1 MQTYKGLVE
10 DEQGFEIEVW
20 VDHGPEREINHVFL
34 IYGGSQIGDFP
45 FSQPDSDD
53 WVQAAANRVA
63 AGLSKREIVD
73 PNAVIDPFDAE
84 DITWR

>member
-1 MQTYKGLVE
+1 MQTYKGLVV

-20 VDHGPEREINHVFL
+20 VDYGPEREISHVFL
-34 IYGGSQIGDFP
+34 TYGGSQIGDFP
-45 FSQPDSDD
+45 YKQPEKHDL
-53 WVQAAANRVA
+53 VQIAADHVA
-63 AGLSKREIVD
+63 SGKSKREIVD